1 MISNAEKQ
9 KRKREKKRFMQ
20 SVMEHL
26 PPELW
31 GVFTP
36 QRNWT
41 KEDLQ
46 EMERLK
52 IDFDRKL
59 LPSKCLSPVG
69 DRQALSGNLL
79 CALCQRDLEA
89 VLLSAIIGGLRCGL
103 LSPMFKIFLIN
114 YVPFSEEEIKQLL
127 NLILFDNVLN
137 VRGVDLMI
145 ELLQEY
151 QRGGTAI
158 AKSATSARK

>member
-1 MISNAEKQ
+1 MTNAEKQ
-9 KRKREKKRFMQ
+9 QRKREKKRFMQ

-46 EMERLK
+46 EMEKLK

-59 LPSKCLSPVG
+59 LPSKCFGELTE
-69 DRQALSGNLL
+69 RQALSGNLL
-79 CALCQRDLEA
+79 CALCQRDLQG
-89 VLLSAIIGGLRCGL
+89 VLISAIIGGLRCGL
-103 LSPMFKIFLIN
+103 LSPMFRIFLTN
-114 YVPFSEEEIKQLL
+114 YKPLSENEIKQLL
-127 NLILFDNVLN
+127 NMLLLGNLLN
-137 VRGVDLMI
+137 ADGVDNIITML
-145 ELLQEY
+145 EDY
-151 QRGGTAI
+151 KKGGALN
-158 AKSATSARK
+158 A